1 MDSVTAVSLL
11 KAVVVAT
18 GMILAMFIV
27 FSVKETSTRVHLL
40 AATVLGILVIT
51 SAIVSTLYF

>member
-1 MDSVTAVSLL
+1 MLSVTTVALL

-27 FSVKETSTRVHLL
+27 FSVKETSTRVHMLS
-40 AATVLGILVIT
+40 ATVLGILVIT